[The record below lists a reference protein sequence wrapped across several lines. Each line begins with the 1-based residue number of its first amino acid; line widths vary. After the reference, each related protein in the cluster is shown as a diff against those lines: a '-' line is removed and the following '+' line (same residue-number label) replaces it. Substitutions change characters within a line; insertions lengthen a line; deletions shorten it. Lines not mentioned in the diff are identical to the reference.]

1 MAASPSTLDSRL
13 LGDAPWECILR
24 DVLERRDTS
33 EALPPSL
40 RASAGDG
47 GKPGLPFAGF
57 FRPFLQTGAARLRA
71 GIAELCARHP
81 LLTSDAESALLT
93 HLARRLQPQAT
104 RTLILELNVARML
117 DQLPGDTPEERFRFF
132 STTWFENPEAVRELL
147 EEYGVLARLMSTTV
161 ERWLAAGLELLERL
175 AADRALLGETFLGG
189 GDIGVLTGVEAGVSD
204 PHREGR
210 GVAVLQFSSGLRL
223 VYKPKSLAVDERFQG
238 LVRWLNGEAP
248 RYPHRVLTVLDRGT
262 YGWVEF
268 VAFSGCDSRE
278 ALRRFYWRQGSSLA
292 LLHLLSAVD
301 FHQEN
306 LIAAGEHPVLVD
318 LEALF
323 HHRLPIEHG
332 DSAYESAMDWLNQS
346 ILSVGLLPVL
356 VFGKGGRGGV
366 DVSGLG
372 GAPGQRVPIPMP
384 MVADAWQDTMRV
396 VRRQG
401 TTAGSHNRPMLGEE
415 AVSPADFIED
425 VVQGFEETYGLLMAR
440 RDALAPLLQAFA
452 NVEVRHIPRPTQR
465 YASLVQESHHPDFL
479 RDGGARDKVLAHLE
493 AEVKWVPALQR
504 ILPFEQADL
513 RLDDIPMF
521 TARPGERHLW
531 SSGGEC
537 IRDFFSRDSLGEA
550 LERLAAMNASEC
562 ARQAGLIR
570 KSMNSIAR
578 DREPVPSAP
587 RPASRCP
594 LPEASREE
602 LLAAAVSIGE
612 RLQAEAIRGPK
623 DACWI
628 GMNLDD
634 LGQWRWSLSPL
645 GTDVYEGVGGMALF
659 FAFLAARTGRS
670 DFQELARV
678 ALEPV
683 RRAWREPSAN
693 ELALGLYVGR
703 ASAVYVLGQLAEL
716 WNEPHL
722 LDEVLA
728 GLPALEPLIDTD
740 LNLDL
745 LSGVAGCA
753 VALLGVHRRRPDA
766 RLLQAARRCGERL
779 LATAVPDAASGGV
792 GWTGPMGGQ
801 PLAGFSHGVAGIAWA
816 LLELGS
822 ATRDSRHT
830 ELARRTLAYER
841 SLFVPERSN
850 WRDLREL
857 EGADPAQPRFMTTW
871 CHGAPGI
878 ALGRLLSL
886 RHLDEPLLRDELAT
900 ALETTRRDGRCG
912 NHSLCHGDLG
922 NLEVLH
928 VAGETLGEPR
938 WSDVAMRDAADVL
951 REGREEGWRCGLPQ
965 GHETP
970 GLMMGLAG
978 IGYGLLRLASPE
990 HVPSVLAPGLPSR

>member
-1 MAASPSTLDSRL
+1 MAESPSTLDSRP

-40 RASAGDG
+40 RANAGDG

-71 GIAELCARHP
+71 GIAELCARRP
-81 LLTSDAESALLT
+81 LLTSDAETALLT

-117 DQLPGDTPEERFRFF
+117 DQLPGDTSEERFRFF

-147 EEYGVLARLMSTTV
+147 EEYGVLARLMSTSV

-175 AADRALLGETFLGG
+175 AADRSLLGETFFGG

-210 GVAVLQFSSGLRL
+210 GVAVLRFSSGLRL

-238 LVRWLNGEAP
+238 LVRWLNGESP

-268 VAFSGCDSRE
+268 VEFSSCDSRE

-306 LIAAGEHPVLVD
+306 LIASGEHPVLVD

-356 VFGKGGRGGV
+356 VFGNGGRGGV

-372 GAPGQRVPIPMP
+372 GAPGQRVPIPIP
-384 MVADAWQDTMRV
+384 MVEDAWQDTMRV
-396 VRRQG
+396 VRREG
-401 TTAGSHNRPMLGEE
+401 TTAGSHNRPMLGGEV
-415 AVSPADFIED
+415 VSPADFIED
-425 VVQGFEETYGLLMAR
+425 IVQGFEETYGLLMAR

-452 NVEVRHIPRPTQR
+452 NVEVRHILRPTQR

-479 RDGGARDKVLAHLE
+479 RDGGERDKVLAHLE
-493 AEVKWVPALQR
+493 AEVKWVPALRR

-570 KSMNSIAR
+570 KSMSSIAG
-578 DREPVPSAP
+578 DREPVPPAP
-587 RPASRCP
+587 RPPSRGT

-612 RLQAEAIRGPK
+612 RLQAKAIRGPK

-659 FAFLAARTGRS
+659 FAFLAACTGRS
-670 DFQELARV
+670 DFEALARA

-683 RRAWREPSAN
+683 RRAWREPPAN

-703 ASAVYVLGQLAEL
+703 ASAVYVLGQLAAL

-728 GLPALEPLIDTD
+728 GLQTLEPLIDTD
-740 LNLDL
+740 INLDL

-779 LATAVPDAASGGV
+779 VATAAPDAASGGV

-822 ATRDSRHT
+822 ATGDTRYT
-830 ELARRTLAYER
+830 ELARRALTYER
-841 SLFVPERSN
+841 SLFVPERGN
-850 WRDLREL
+850 WRDLREP
-857 EGADPAQPRFMTTW
+857 EGADPAEPRFMTTW

-886 RHLDEPLLRDELAT
+886 RNLDEPLLREELAT
-900 ALETTRRDGRCG
+900 ALETTWRDGRCG

-928 VAGETLGEPR
+928 VAGEALGEPR
-938 WSDVAMRDAADVL
+938 WSAVAMRSAADVL
-951 REGREEGWRCGLPQ
+951 REGSEEGWRCGLPQ